1 MKMAQIMSQ
10 MIFKNYLLQYVGTR
24 GKEYLYKIVKNSEL
38 DNHLARWSQCYDFNE
53 AKKAA
58 EERILALRK

>member
-1 MKMAQIMSQ
+1 MNKFI
-10 MIFKNYLLQYVGTR
+10 ILLLFV
-24 GKEYLYKIVKNSEL
+24 LVKNSEL